1 MKGPKLT
8 KLSFIFMPGHADV
21 KKKKNELADKFA
33 NVTVLRIQRAMDRV
47 DILNVL

>member
-8 KLSFIFMPGHADV
+8 KLSFIFMPGRADV
-21 KKKKNELADKFA
+21 KKKNELADKFA